1 MDEFAAADVDA
12 DMGDASSPRR
22 VAEKDQIAQTQ
33 LPLGHGRA
41 HAEKFRRCP
50 WCSDAMTT

>member
-22 VAEKDQIAQTQ
+22 VAEKDQIARTQ

-50 WCSDAMTT
+50 RCSDAMTT